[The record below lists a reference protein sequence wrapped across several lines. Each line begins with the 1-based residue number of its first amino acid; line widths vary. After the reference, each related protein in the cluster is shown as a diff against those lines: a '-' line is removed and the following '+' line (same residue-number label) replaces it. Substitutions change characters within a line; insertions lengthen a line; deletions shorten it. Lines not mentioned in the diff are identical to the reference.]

1 MVLNGHGIGDGEIA
15 VAAPASVGWGDI
27 LKNVVQQGAGVV
39 INKIGADGQPQQVVV
54 PVKEGIPT
62 PLLYIGLGVAGLVVW
77 KMMSKKS
84 SRPAVSNP
92 RRRRRRRS
100 RRGRR

>member
-1 MVLNGHGIGDGEIA
+1 MVLSGHGIGDGE
-15 VAAPASVGWGDI
+15 VGLTAPASVGWGDI

-39 INKIGADGQPQQVVV
+39 INRIGADGQPHPVVV

-62 PLLYIGLGVAGLVVW
+62 PLIYIGLGVAGLVVW

-84 SRPAVSNP
+84 RPAVTNP
-92 RRRRRRRS
+92 RRRRRRRH

>member
-1 MVLNGHGIGDGEIA
+1 MVLNGHGIGDGETA
-15 VAAPASVGWGDI
+15 VAAPATVGWGDI
-27 LKNVVQQGAGVV
+27 LKNVVSQGATAV
-39 INKIGADGQPQQVVV
+39 ITKIGSDGQPQQVVV

-92 RRRRRRRS
+92 RRRRRRH

>member
-1 MVLNGHGIGDGEIA
+1 MVLSGHGIGDGE
-15 VAAPASVGWGDI
+15 VTAPASVGWGDVI
-27 LKNVVQQGAGVV
+27 KNIVQQGAGAV
-39 INKIGADGQPQQVVV
+39 ITKIGADGQPQQVVV

-77 KMMSKKS
+77 KMMTKS